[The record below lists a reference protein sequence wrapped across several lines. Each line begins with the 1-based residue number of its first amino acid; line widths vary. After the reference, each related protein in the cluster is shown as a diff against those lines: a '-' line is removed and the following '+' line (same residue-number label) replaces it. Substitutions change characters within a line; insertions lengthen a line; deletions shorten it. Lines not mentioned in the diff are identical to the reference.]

1 MKTNGDSRMGLKRMS
16 AESRCAVAKPSIPIA
31 IEGYNVK
38 IFTDNIEE
46 NALEQIKE
54 LLSIDVFSD
63 KKIRIMP
70 DVHAGAGCVIG
81 FTGDLGDKVIPNIVG
96 VDIGCGMRILNLG
109 KLSEIDFHAFHEHIL
124 GNVPS
129 GMWVREDKR
138 GFKPLVGEEMEIYRE
153 AKQLVTELYCYRE
166 IKDSGRINKAIG
178 SLGGGNHFIEL
189 DKDDEGNVYL
199 VIHTGSRNLGKQV
212 ADIYQAKAVKHLTDG
227 ADEFEETI
235 KRTIEEY
242 KSAGRR
248 SELQSVIKKMRKE
261 HQDAEP
267 NLPAALCYVEGEGR
281 EHYLHD
287 MRLCQ
292 RWAVLNRKLISLLL
306 IRFFFDKLKSDKVD
320 DFPGVEVKEEFES
333 VHNYISDEN
342 IIRKGSI
349 SAAEG
354 ERCIIPLNMRD
365 GSLLCTGKGN
375 PDWNYSAPH
384 GAGRV
389 LSRTQAYEKITIEDF
404 EASMQGIYSESVN
417 DFTRDESPMVYK
429 PAEEIIANIG
439 DTVTIDTI
447 IRPIF
452 NFKAS

>member
-1 MKTNGDSRMGLKRMS
+1 MKT
-16 AESRCAVAKPSIPIA
+16 
-31 IEGYNVK
+31 IEGYDVK
-38 IFTDNIEE
+38 IYTENIEE
-46 NALEQIKE
+46 SALEQIKE

-109 KLSEIDFHAFHEHIL
+109 KLADIDFHAFHEHIRST
-124 GNVPS
+124 VPS
-129 GMWVREDKR
+129 GKIVREDKF
-138 GFKPLVGEEMEIYRE
+138 GFKPLMGEEMDIYRE
-153 AKQLVTELYCYRE
+153 AKKLVTELYCYRE
-166 IKDSGRINKAIG
+166 IKDSARINKAIG

-189 DKDDEGNVYL
+189 DRDDDGNVYL

-212 ADIYQAKAVKHLTDG
+212 AEIYQAKAVKHLTAG
-227 ADEFEETI
+227 ANEFEATI
-235 KRTIEEY
+235 RRTIEEY
-242 KSAGRR
+242 KAAGRR
-248 SELQSVIKKMRKE
+248 SELQDVIREMRKNHE
-261 HQDAEP
+261 EAEP
-267 NLPAALCYVEGEGR
+267 SLPAALCYVEGEAR

-292 RWAVLNRKLISLLL
+292 RWAALNRKLISMLLM
-306 IRFFFDKLKSDKVD
+306 RFFTKVQ
-320 DFPGVEVKEEFES
+320 PLEKFES
-333 VHNYISDEN
+333 VHNYISDDN

-365 GSLLCTGKGN
+365 GSLICTGKGN
-375 PDWNYSAPH
+375 PDWNRSAPH

-389 LSRTQAYEKITIEDF
+389 LSRTQAYKKITMEDF

-429 PAEEIIANIG
+429 PASEIIANIG

-447 IRPIF
+447 IRPLF
-452 NFKAS
+452 NFKASK

>member
-1 MKTNGDSRMGLKRMS
+1 MKT
-16 AESRCAVAKPSIPIA
+16 IP
-31 IEGYNVK
+31 GHDVK

-46 NALEQIKE
+46 SAMNQIKE
-54 LLSIDVFSD
+54 LLSIDVFAD

-109 KLSEIDFHAFHEHIL
+109 KISDIDYHAFNDHIR

-129 GMWVREDKR
+129 GKIVREDR
-138 GFKPLVGEEMEIYRE
+138 FGFKPLAGNEMDIYRE
-153 AKQLVTELYCYRE
+153 AKKLVTELYCYRDL
-166 IKDSGRINKAIG
+166 KDSARINKSIG

-189 DKDDEGNVYL
+189 DKDDNGNVYL

-212 ADIYQAKAVKHLTDG
+212 AEIYQAKAIKHLTAG

-235 KRTIEEY
+235 RRTIDEY
-242 KSAGRR
+242 KAAGRR
-248 SELQSVIKKMRKE
+248 EELQNVIKKMRREQQVAK
-261 HQDAEP
+261 P
-267 NLPAALCYVEGEGR
+267 TLPAELCYLEGIGR
-281 EHYLHD
+281 EEYLHD

-292 RWAVLNRKLISLLL
+292 RWAVINRKLISILLL
-306 IRFFFDKLKSDKVD
+306 RFFPDVKVID
-320 DFPGVEVKEEFES
+320 EFES
-333 VHNYISDEN
+333 IHNYISDDN

-349 SAAEG
+349 SAAQG

-375 PDWNYSAPH
+375 PDWNCSAPH

-389 LSRTQAYEKITIEDF
+389 LSRTQAYEKITMEDF

-429 PAEEIIANIG
+429 PAKEIIANIG
-439 DTVTIDTI
+439 DTVDIDTI

>member
-1 MKTNGDSRMGLKRMS
+1 MKT
-16 AESRCAVAKPSIPIA
+16 
-31 IEGYNVK
+31 IEGHDVK
-38 IFTDNIEE
+38 IFTDNIED

-212 ADIYQAKAVKHLTDG
+212 AEIYQALAVKLDRG
-227 ADEFEETI
+227 YGDYLEKRDELI
-235 KRTIEEY
+235 RTFKEQ
-242 KSAGRR
+242 GRR
-248 SELQSVIKKMRKE
+248 SEIQ
-261 HQDAEP
+261 
-267 NLPAALCYVEGEGR
+267 AALKQLHWQVYEGETSMPEDLCYLSGKYL
-281 EHYLHD
+281 EDYLHD
-287 MRLCQ
+287 VVICQ
-292 RWAVLNRKLISLLL
+292 TFAKRSREKMAEILLERTGMAGGEAFHT
-306 IRFFFDKLKSDKVD
+306 I
-320 DFPGVEVKEEFES
+320 
-333 VHNYISDEN
+333 HNYIDTDEM
-342 IIRKGSI
+342 ILRKGAI
-349 SAAEG
+349 AAHKG
-354 ERCIIPLNMRD
+354 EKVLIPINMRD
-365 GSLLCTGKGN
+365 GSVLAVGRGN
-375 PDWNYSAPH
+375 PEWNYSAPH
-384 GAGRV
+384 GAGR
-389 LSRTQAYEKITIEDF
+389 LMSRTKAKSCL
-404 EASMQGIYSESVN
+404 SMDEYKETMKGIYTTSINENTLDEAPMAYKSLEDIIDVIRESV
-417 DFTRDESPMVYK
+417 DVVDVMK
-429 PAEEIIANIG
+429 P
-439 DTVTIDTI
+439 
-447 IRPIF
+447 RY
-452 NFKAS
+452 NFKA

>member
-1 MKTNGDSRMGLKRMS
+1 MKK
-16 AESRCAVAKPSIPIA
+16 
-31 IEGYNVK
+31 IEGYDVK

-109 KLSEIDFHAFHEHIL
+109 KLSEIEFHAFHEHIR

-129 GMWVREDKR
+129 GMIVREDR
-138 GFKPLVGEEMEIYRE
+138 FGFKPLVGEEMEIYRE
-153 AKQLVTELYCYRE
+153 AEQLVTELHCYRE
-166 IKDSGRINKAIG
+166 LKDSRRINKAIG

-189 DKDDEGNVYL
+189 DKDDEENVYL

-235 KRTIEEY
+235 KHTIEEY
-242 KSAGRR
+242 KAAGHR

-261 HQDAEP
+261 HQEAEP
-267 NLPAALCYVEGEGR
+267 RLPAALCYVEGEGR

-306 IRFFFDKLKSDKVD
+306 LRF
-320 DFPGVEVKEEFES
+320 FPGVVVKEEFES

-375 PDWNYSAPH
+375 PDWNCSAPH

-389 LSRTQAYEKITIEDF
+389 LSRTQAYEKITMEDF

-452 NFKAS
+452 NFKASK

>member
-1 MKTNGDSRMGLKRMS
+1 MKTID
-16 AESRCAVAKPSIPIA
+16 
-31 IEGYNVK
+31 GYDVK

-46 NALEQIKE
+46 TALEQIKE

-96 VDIGCGMRILNLG
+96 VDIGCGMRVLNLG
-109 KLSEIDFHAFHEHIL
+109 RISEIDYHAFNEHIL

-129 GMWVREDKR
+129 GKIVREDR
-138 GFKPLVGEEMEIYRE
+138 FGFKPLVGEEMDIYRE

-166 IKDSGRINKAIG
+166 LKETGRINKAIG

-189 DKDDEGNVYL
+189 DKDDEDNVYL

-212 ADIYQAKAVKHLTDG
+212 ADIYQAKAIKHLTAG
-227 ADEFEETI
+227 ADEFEQTI
-235 KRTIEEY
+235 RRTIEEY
-242 KSAGRR
+242 KAAGRR
-248 SELQSVIKKMRKE
+248 AELQNVIKKMRKE
-261 HQDAEP
+261 YKEAEP
-267 NLPAALCYVEGEGR
+267 SLPTDLCYVEGDAR
-281 EHYLHD
+281 EQYLHD

-306 IRFFFDKLKSDKVD
+306 LRF
-320 DFPGVEVKEEFES
+320 FPGVEVKEEFES

-365 GSLLCTGKGN
+365 GSLICTGKGN
-375 PDWNYSAPH
+375 PDWNCSAPH

-389 LSRTQAYEKITIEDF
+389 LSRTQAYDKITMEDF

-439 DTVTIDTI
+439 DTVNIDTI

-452 NFKAS
+452 NFKASK

>member
-1 MKTNGDSRMGLKRMS
+1 MKT
-16 AESRCAVAKPSIPIA
+16 
-31 IEGYNVK
+31 IEGYDVK

-46 NALEQIKE
+46 TALEQIKE

-96 VDIGCGMRILNLG
+96 VDIGCGMRVLNLG
-109 KLSEIDFHAFHEHIL
+109 RISEIDFHALHEHIR

-129 GMWVREDKR
+129 GKIVREER
-138 GFKPLVGEEMEIYRE
+138 FGFKPLVGEEMDIYRD

-166 IKDSGRINKAIG
+166 LKDSGRINKAIG

-189 DKDDEGNVYL
+189 DKDDDNNVYL

-212 ADIYQAKAVKHLTDG
+212 ADIYQAKAIKHLTAG
-227 ADEFEETI
+227 ADEFEQTI

-242 KSAGRR
+242 KAAGHRA
-248 SELQSVIKKMRKE
+248 ELQNVIKKMRKE
-261 HQDAEP
+261 HQEAEP
-267 NLPAALCYVEGEGR
+267 SLPAELCYVEGETR
-281 EHYLHD
+281 EQYLHD

-306 IRFFFDKLKSDKVD
+306 MRFFPD
-320 DFPGVEVKEEFES
+320 VEVKEEFES

-349 SAAEG
+349 SAAKG

-375 PDWNYSAPH
+375 PDWNFSAPH

-389 LSRTQAYEKITIEDF
+389 LSRTQAYEAITMEDF

-429 PAEEIIANIG
+429 PAEEIIDNIG
-439 DTVTIDTI
+439 DTVNIDSI

-452 NFKAS
+452 NFKASK

>member
-1 MKTNGDSRMGLKRMS
+1 MKCDTFVLLLLREMIPPPAARCGARYKTIDMKT
-16 AESRCAVAKPSIPIA
+16 
-31 IEGYNVK
+31 IEGYDVK
-38 IFTDNIEE
+38 IFTDNIDE
-46 NALEQIKE
+46 NALAQIKE
-54 LLSIDVFSD
+54 LLSVDVFSD

-96 VDIGCGMRILNLG
+96 VDIGCGMRILCLG
-109 KLSEIDFHAFHEHIL
+109 RLADIDYHAFHEHICA
-124 GNVPS
+124 NVPS
-129 GMWVREDKR
+129 GMTVREER
-138 GFKPLVGEEMEIYRE
+138 LGFKPLTGEEMEIYRE
-153 AKQLVTELYCYRE
+153 AKELVTQLYCYRE

-189 DKDDEGNVYL
+189 DKDDDGNVYL

-212 ADIYQAKAVKHLTDG
+212 ADIYQAEAVKHLTPE
-227 ADEFEETI
+227 ADDFEATVR
-235 KRTIEEY
+235 RTIEEY
-242 KSAGRR
+242 KAAGRR
-248 SELQSVIKKMRKE
+248 TELQGVIKKMRSE
-261 HQDAEP
+261 HEAAEP
-267 NLPAALCYVEGEGR
+267 SLAPDLCYVEGEARG
-281 EHYLHD
+281 HYLHD
-287 MRLCQ
+287 MRICQ
-292 RWAVLNRKLISLLL
+292 RWAVLNRRLIALLL
-306 IRFFFDKLKSDKVD
+306 MRFFGDVAVLD
-320 DFPGVEVKEEFES
+320 EFES
-333 VHNYISDEN
+333 VHNYISDDN
-342 IIRKGSI
+342 IVRKGSI

-375 PDWNYSAPH
+375 PDWNCSAPH

-389 LSRTQAYEKITIEDF
+389 LSRTQAYEKITMADF

-429 PAEEIIANIG
+429 PASEIIANIG
-439 DTVTIDTI
+439 DTVIIDTI

>member
-1 MKTNGDSRMGLKRMS
+1 MITIDGHD
-16 AESRCAVAKPSIPIA
+16 
-31 IEGYNVK
+31 VK
-38 IFTDNIEE
+38 IFTDNIEAT
-46 NALEQIKE
+46 ALAQIKE

-81 FTGDLGDKVIPNIVG
+81 FTGNLGDKVIPNIVG
-96 VDIGCGMRILNLG
+96 VDIGCGMRLLNLG
-109 KLSEIDFHAFHEHIL
+109 RISGIDYHAFNEHIRA
-124 GNVPS
+124 NVPS
-129 GMWVREDKR
+129 GKIVRETR
-138 GFKPLVGEEMEIYRE
+138 FGFKPLSGEEMEIYRD

-166 IKDSGRINKAIG
+166 LKDSARINKSIG

-189 DKDDEGNVYL
+189 DRDNDGNVYL

-212 ADIYQAKAVKHLTDG
+212 ADLYQAKAIKHLTVG
-227 ADEFEETI
+227 ADELEEKI
-235 KRTIEEY
+235 KRTIDEY
-242 KSAGRR
+242 KAAGRR
-248 SELQSVIKKMRKE
+248 SELQSVIRDMRKNRE
-261 HQDAEP
+261 AAEP
-267 NLPAALCYVEGEGR
+267 SLPAPLCYIEGDVR
-281 EHYLHD
+281 EQYLHD

-292 RWAVLNRKLISLLL
+292 QWAVLNRKLISLLL
-306 IRFFFDKLKSDKVD
+306 LRFFPD
-320 DFPGVEVKEEFES
+320 VEALEEFES
-333 VHNYISDEN
+333 VHNYISDDN

-349 SAAEG
+349 SAAKG

-375 PDWNYSAPH
+375 PDWNCSAPH
-384 GAGRV
+384 GAGRIM
-389 LSRTQAYEKITIEDF
+389 SRNQAYERISMADF

-429 PAEEIIANIG
+429 PADEIIANIS

>member
-1 MKTNGDSRMGLKRMS
+1 MIMKT
-16 AESRCAVAKPSIPIA
+16 
-31 IEGYNVK
+31 IEGYDVK
-38 IFTDNIEE
+38 IFTDNVEE
-46 NALEQIKE
+46 SALEQIKE

-63 KKIRIMP
+63 KKIRIMS

-109 KLSEIDFHAFHEHIL
+109 KLADIDYHAFHEHIRS
-124 GNVPS
+124 NVPS
-129 GMWVREDKR
+129 GKIVREDKF

-153 AKQLVTELYCYRE
+153 AKKLVTELFCYRE
-166 IKDSGRINKAIG
+166 LKDSVRINKSIG

-189 DKDDEGNVYL
+189 DKDDEENVYL

-212 ADIYQAKAVKHLTDG
+212 AEIYQAKAVKHLTAG

-235 KRTIEEY
+235 RRTIEEY

-248 SELQSVIKKMRKE
+248 SELQGVIKKMRKSME
-261 HQDAEP
+261 GR
-267 NLPAALCYVEGEGR
+267 LPAVRPDLCYLEGEGR

-287 MRLCQ
+287 MRICQ
-292 RWAVLNRKLISLLL
+292 RWAVLNRKLIALLL
-306 IRFFFDKLKSDKVD
+306 VKFFGSQRL
-320 DFPGVEVKEEFES
+320 EAAQQWES
-333 VHNYISDEN
+333 VHNYISDDN

-349 SAAEG
+349 SAAAG

-375 PDWNYSAPH
+375 PDWNCSAPH

-389 LSRTQAYEKITIEDF
+389 LSRTQAYEKITMEDF

-429 PAEEIIANIG
+429 PASEIIANIG

>member
-1 MKTNGDSRMGLKRMS
+1 MKTID
-16 AESRCAVAKPSIPIA
+16 
-31 IEGYNVK
+31 GYDVK
-38 IFTDNIEE
+38 IFTDNIEK
-46 NALEQIKE
+46 NALEQIKT
-54 LLSIDVFSD
+54 LLSIDVFAD

-109 KLSEIDFHAFHEHIL
+109 NVQGIDFHAFNENIRA
-124 GNVPS
+124 NVPS
-129 GMWVREDKR
+129 GMIVREDKF
-138 GFKPLVGEEMEIYRE
+138 GFKPLVHEEMDIYRD
-153 AKQLVTELYCYRE
+153 AKKIVTELRCYRE
-166 IKDSGRINKAIG
+166 LKYSDRINKSIG

-189 DKDDEGNVYL
+189 DKDDESNVYL

-212 ADIYQAKAVKHLTDG
+212 ADIYQNRAIKHLTEG

-235 KRTIEEY
+235 KCTIEEY
-242 KSAGRR
+242 KATGRR
-248 SELQSVIKKMRKE
+248 SELQSVIKQMRKSQ
-261 HQDAEP
+261 QDAEP
-267 NLPAALCYVEGEGR
+267 ILPRDLCYVENDAR
-281 EHYLHD
+281 EDYLHD
-287 MRLCQ
+287 MRICQ

-306 IRFFFDKLKSDKVD
+306 LKFFSNVSII
-320 DFPGVEVKEEFES
+320 EEFES
-333 VHNYISDEN
+333 VHNYISDDN

-365 GSLLCTGKGN
+365 GSLLCIGKGN

-389 LSRTQAYEKITIEDF
+389 LSRTQAYEQIKMEDF
-404 EASMQGIYSESVN
+404 EASMAGIYSESVN

-429 PAEEIIANIG
+429 PADEIIANIG
-439 DTVTIDTI
+439 DTVSIDTI
-447 IRPIF
+447 INPIF
-452 NFKAS
+452 NFKASK

>member
-1 MKTNGDSRMGLKRMS
+1 M
-16 AESRCAVAKPSIPIA
+16 
-31 IEGYNVK
+31 K
-38 IFTDNIEE
+38 IFTDNVEDV
-46 NALEQIKE
+46 ALDQIRK

-81 FTGDLGDKVIPNIVG
+81 FTGDLGNKVIPNIVG
-96 VDIGCGMRILNLG
+96 VDIGCGMRVLNIG
-109 KLSEIDFHAFHEHIL
+109 KLRNIDFHAFHEHIRA
-124 GNVPS
+124 NVPS
-129 GMWVREDKR
+129 GKIVREER
-138 GFKPLVGEEMEIYRE
+138 FGFKPLVGEEMDIYRE
-153 AKQLVTELYCYRE
+153 AKKLVTQLHCYRA
-166 IKDSGRINKAIG
+166 IKDSPRINRAIG

-189 DKDDEGNVYL
+189 DRDDEGNVYL

-212 ADIYQAKAVKHLTDG
+212 AEIYQACAVKHLTEG
-227 ADEFEETI
+227 ADDLEKTI
-235 KRTIEEY
+235 RRTIEEY

-248 SELQSVIKKMRKE
+248 SELQDVIKKMRREFKT
-261 HQDAEP
+261 AKP
-267 NLPAALCYVEGEGR
+267 SLPAELCYVEGEAR
-281 EHYLHD
+281 EQYLHD

-292 RWAVLNRKLISLLL
+292 RWAVLNRQLISLLL
-306 IRFFFDKLKSDKVD
+306 LRFFPD
-320 DFPGVEVKEEFES
+320 VEVVEEFES
-333 VHNYISDEN
+333 IHNYISDDN
-342 IIRKGSI
+342 IIRKGAI

-375 PDWNYSAPH
+375 DDWNRSAPH

-389 LSRTQAYEKITIEDF
+389 MSRSQAYQKITMADF

-429 PAEEIIANIG
+429 PADEIIANIG
-439 DTVTIDTI
+439 DAVRIDTI

>member
-1 MKTNGDSRMGLKRMS
+1 MKT
-16 AESRCAVAKPSIPIA
+16 
-31 IEGYNVK
+31 IEGYDVK

-46 NALEQIKE
+46 NALAQIKE
-54 LLSIDVFSD
+54 LLSIDVFAD

-81 FTGDLGDKVIPNIVG
+81 FTGNLGDKVIPNIVG

-109 KLSEIDFHAFHEHIL
+109 KLSDIDYHAFHEHIRA
-124 GNVPS
+124 NVPS
-129 GMWVREDKR
+129 GMIVREDR
-138 GFKPLVGEEMEIYRE
+138 FGFKPLVGDEMEIYRQ
-153 AKQLVTELYCYRE
+153 AKRLVAELHCYRNL
-166 IKDSGRINKAIG
+166 KDSGRINKAIG

-189 DKDDEGNVYL
+189 DKDDDGNVYL

-227 ADEFEETI
+227 NDEFEETI

-242 KSAGRR
+242 KASGRR
-248 SELQSVIKKMRKE
+248 SELQSVIKKMRHEHKE
-261 HQDAEP
+261 SEP
-267 NLPAALCYVEGEGR
+267 SLPSALCYVEGITRDE
-281 EHYLHD
+281 YLHD

-292 RWAVLNRKLISLLL
+292 RWASLNRRLIAMLLM
-306 IRFFFDKLKSDKVD
+306 RFFPD
-320 DFPGVEVKEEFES
+320 VEVKEMFES
-333 VHNYISDEN
+333 VHNYISDDN

-349 SAAEG
+349 SASDG

-389 LSRTQAYEKITIEDF
+389 LSRTQAYEKISMEDF
-404 EASMQGIYSESVN
+404 KASMQGIYSESVN

>member
-1 MKTNGDSRMGLKRMS
+1 MKT
-16 AESRCAVAKPSIPIA
+16 
-31 IEGYNVK
+31 IEGYDVK
-38 IFTDNIEE
+38 IFTDYIEE
-46 NALEQIKE
+46 SAMRQIRE

-109 KLSEIDFHAFHEHIL
+109 KLTDIDYHSFHEHIR

-129 GMWVREDKR
+129 GKIVREDKF

-153 AKQLVTELYCYRE
+153 AKTLVTELHCYRDL
-166 IKDSGRINKAIG
+166 KDSGRINKAIG

-189 DKDDEGNVYL
+189 DKDYDENVYL

-212 ADIYQAKAVKHLTDG
+212 ADLYQAKAIKHLTEGTDQ
-227 ADEFEETI
+227 FEETI

-242 KSAGRR
+242 KAAGRR
-248 SELQSVIKKMRKE
+248 TELQGVIKRMRKE
-261 HQDAEP
+261 QQLAEP
-267 NLPAALCYVEGEGR
+267 SLPAALCYVEGEVR

-287 MRLCQ
+287 MRICQ

-306 IRFFFDKLKSDKVD
+306 MRFFPDVAVL
-320 DFPGVEVKEEFES
+320 EEFES
-333 VHNYISDEN
+333 VHNYISDDN

-349 SAAEG
+349 SAAVG

-375 PDWNYSAPH
+375 PDWNCSAPH

-389 LSRTQAYEKITIEDF
+389 LSRTQAYAKITMEDF
-404 EASMQGIYSESVN
+404 AESMRGIYSESVN

-429 PAEEIIANIG
+429 PVSEIIANIG
-439 DTVTIDTI
+439 DTVAIDTI

>member
-1 MKTNGDSRMGLKRMS
+1 MKT
-16 AESRCAVAKPSIPIA
+16 
-31 IEGYNVK
+31 IEGYDVK
-38 IFTDNIEE
+38 IFTDNVEDV
-46 NALEQIKE
+46 ALDQIRK

-81 FTGDLGDKVIPNIVG
+81 FTGDLGNKVIPNIVG
-96 VDIGCGMRILNLG
+96 VDIGCGMRILKLG
-109 KLSEIDFHAFHEHIL
+109 YLPDIDYHAFHEHIRYS
-124 GNVPS
+124 VPS
-129 GMWVREDKR
+129 GKIVREER
-138 GFKPLVGEEMEIYRE
+138 FGFKPLVGDEMDIYRE
-153 AKQLVTELYCYRE
+153 AKKLVTQLHCYRA
-166 IKDSGRINKAIG
+166 IKDSPRINRAIG

-189 DKDDEGNVYL
+189 DRDDEGNVYL

-212 ADIYQAKAVKHLTDG
+212 AEIYQACAVKHLTEG
-227 ADEFEETI
+227 ADDLEKTI
-235 KRTIEEY
+235 RRTIEEY
-242 KSAGRR
+242 KAAGRR
-248 SELQSVIKKMRKE
+248 SELQDVIKKMRREFK
-261 HQDAEP
+261 AAKP
-267 NLPAALCYVEGEGR
+267 SLPAELCYVEGEAR
-281 EHYLHD
+281 EQYLHD

-292 RWAVLNRKLISLLL
+292 RWAVLNRQLISLLL
-306 IRFFFDKLKSDKVD
+306 LRFFPD
-320 DFPGVEVKEEFES
+320 VEVVEEFES
-333 VHNYISDEN
+333 IHNYISDDN
-342 IIRKGSI
+342 IIRKGAI

-375 PDWNYSAPH
+375 DDWNRSAPH

-389 LSRTQAYEKITIEDF
+389 MSRSQAYQKITMADF

-429 PAEEIIANIG
+429 PADEIIANIG
-439 DTVTIDTI
+439 DAVRIDTI